1 MRNLDCSVNMGQ
13 CYQVSLSV
21 RSCNRRLYRPG
32 GKIELFQKPVVLH
45 PPPGKTSY
53 DKTDS
58 HFFDKAPCEYL
69 APGSS
74 PVDDG
79 SWKAFVHGRLHF
91 SYFLRVESG
100 SLSHLPIPELT
111 SLAGIACVA

>member
-1 MRNLDCSVNMGQ
+1 MYDVELYSLRNQIAL
-13 CYQVSLSV
+13 LPA
-21 RSCNRRLYRPG
+21 L
-32 GKIELFQKPVVLH
+32 GKISFDE
-45 PPPGKTSY
+45 
-53 DKTDS
+53 TDS
-58 HFFDKAPCEYL
+58 NLLDKAPCEYF

-79 SWKAFVHGRLHF
+79 SWKAFIPGRLHF

-111 SLAGIACVA
+111 SLAGIACAP